1 MKIITIWHSI
11 MPVLVLVVGFSFG
24 IWLLGVF
31 AKCIRSYPCE
41 QWPLNVIGN
50 IRRKMPGKC
59 EGEMNADAKRLSQL
73 FFGAMTSLL
82 CIFVA
87 TIAMEVEAW
96 LAIALGLI
104 AFLHYALV
112 QDAVNQAVD
121 KLVTKWRK
129 NDAKHD

>member
-1 MKIITIWHSI
+1 
-11 MPVLVLVVGFSFG
+11 
-24 IWLLGVF
+24 
-31 AKCIRSYPCE
+31 
-41 QWPLNVIGN
+41 
-50 IRRKMPGKC
+50 
-59 EGEMNADAKRLSQL
+59 MNADAKRLSQL